1 MTALTPTPSLAQAI
15 YFQMRRDIIFGALP
29 PRQRLRLDDLRTHY
43 GVSVPTLR
51 EVLNR
56 LASEGLVVAED
67 QRGFAVAPISRENL
81 TELASLRKLIELD
94 AMAQSFA
101 TGDVAWQSEVV
112 AAHHKLASIERR
124 LIAGA
129 PADRIEWKRYDS
141 GFHHALIM
149 GCGSAEL
156 LAVHRLVFD
165 KYLRYQMVYLTFRG
179 QIAADEHQ
187 ALLEAALARDIV
199 RAQAVLV
206 RHIDGGVAHALAAH
220 VAASPQG

>member
-1 MTALTPTPSLAQAI
+1 LTPAPSLAQAT
-15 YFQMRRDIIFGALP
+15 YAQVRSDIIFGALP
-29 PRQRLRLDDLRTHY
+29 PRQRLRLEDLRGHY

-56 LASEGLVVAED
+56 LASEGLVVTED
-67 QRGFAVAPISRENL
+67 QRGFAVAPISPENL
-81 TELASLRKLIELD
+81 AELASLRKLIELD

-101 TGDVAWQSEVV
+101 AGDVAWESEVV
-112 AAHHKLASIERR
+112 AAHHKQASIERR
-124 LIAGA
+124 LIAGE
-129 PADRIEWKRYDS
+129 PGERTERKRYDS

-187 ALLEAALARDIV
+187 ALLQAALARDIG
-199 RAQAVLV
+199 RAQAILV

-220 VAASPQG
+220 AAAAAQG